1 MTMLTTEQWI
11 GIILA
16 LCSTI
21 SALAVFIRWMLVEQI
36 RKTEERAKELE
47 AKLEAER
54 REHTLTREKATEELL
69 KAAERTFRS
78 VDELAEARKELA
90 LRGEALRRGRTP

>member
-1 MTMLTTEQWI
+1 MLTTEQWI

-16 LCSTI
+16 LCGTI
-21 SALAVFIRWMLVEQI
+21 SALAAFIRWMLVEQI

-54 REHTLTREKATEELL
+54 REHTLTREKATDMLL
-69 KAAERTFRS
+69 VAAEKVFKAT
-78 VDELAEARKELA
+78 DELSEARKELT
-90 LRGEALRRGRTP
+90 LRAEALRRGRTP

>member
-1 MTMLTTEQWI
+1 MLTTEQWI

-16 LCSTI
+16 LCGTI
-21 SALAVFIRWMLVEQI
+21 SAMAAFIRWMLVEQI

-47 AKLEAER
+47 AKLETER